1 MAVIAGAGVASALR
15 SMHDDVAVAMSIV
28 TILLFAGAVATSWK
42 DFFRNLGLFVAIALV
57 AIMLGVFFEALRRV

>member
-15 SMHDDVAVAMSIV
+15 SMNDDVAVVMAVV

-42 DFFRNLGLFVAIALV
+42 DFFRNLGLFIAIALV